1 MRSQFNGGKDG
12 VETTATGELD
22 VQVQIEQ
29 AVMVDYDYGREDYRT
44 PRVVW
49 DRKQCAT
56 KGDGERSFGEQNQ
69 WELSSVKSVS
79 KTTDT
84 V

>member
-29 AVMVDYDYGREDYRT
+29 AVMVDYDYARGCRG
-44 PRVVW
+44 PRAVW
-49 DRKQCAT
+49 DRKQSGA
-56 KGDGERSFGEQNQ
+56 KEDGERSFGEQNQ
-69 WELSSVKSVS
+69 WELSSVKSIS
-79 KTTDT
+79 KTAGT